1 MSQLSMRARTSL
13 GALVFACGS
22 TAWLLSGCAIILPQ
36 FEAIRVEWPNGLAS
50 KAELDAVP
58 FFPQED
64 FQCGPA
70 ALATALAFRGVP
82 VRPEDLIA
90 RVYLPDRRGSLQI
103 EMLAASRSY
112 GLVSMQL
119 APRFEDVLREV
130 QAGNP
135 VIVLQDYGMWPVSYW
150 HYAVVVGFDRETS
163 KVVLRSGEKRRLEIP
178 FPVFEYTW
186 KESRYWAVVTMPPDR
201 IPSTA
206 TEDQWLAAVAAM
218 ERVSGRD
225 AARTAY
231 ASAMHRW
238 PDSLNT
244 AVGLSNVLY
253 EDHNFPAAESVLR
266 AANARH
272 PKSPVILNNLAQV
285 VSDQRRHGEALLLID
300 EAIALGG
307 PFSAAAQTTRE
318 QIRDRIRQEGSQPG
332 TQ

>member
-1 MSQLSMRARTSL
+1 MRALL
-13 GALVFACGS
+13 GALCCVLGS
-22 TAWLLSGCAIILPQ
+22 TASLLSGCAIVLPQ
-36 FEAIRVEWPNGLAS
+36 SEAIRARWPIGVET

-58 FFPQED
+58 FFPQKD
-64 FQCGPA
+64 YQCGPA
-70 ALATALAFRGVP
+70 ALATVLAFRGVP
-82 VRPEDLIA
+82 VRPDDLVA

-135 VIVLQDYGMWPVSYW
+135 VIVLQDYGMWPVPYW

-186 KESRYWAVVTMPPDR
+186 KESGYWAVVTMLPDR
-201 IPSTA
+201 TPDTA
-206 TEDQWLAAVAAM
+206 TEDQWLAAVVAM

-238 PDSLNT
+238 PDSLNS
-244 AVGLSNVLY
+244 AIGLSNVLY
-253 EDHNFPAAESVLR
+253 EDRNFPAAESVLR

-272 PKSPVILNNLAQV
+272 PKSPMVLNNLAQV
-285 VSDQRRHGEALLLID
+285 VSDQRRYSEALLLID
-300 EAIALGG
+300 EAIAQGG

-318 QIRDRIRQEGSQPG
+318 QIRDRIRREVPQQGNE
-332 TQ
+332 